1 MTKHANRDKI
11 NLDSRKRVVIGKMKI
26 LTEAIVSNSEMIKK
40 YKDCREKAERMGKIF
55 VLRNNQPDAVL
66 FSIAAYEKLS
76 VLIEYLE
83 KLQTADFERFVESVP
98 DEEYTKGYP
107 ISVVKVDLDQF

>member
-1 MTKHANRDKI
+1 MKTDFSI
-11 NLDSRKRVVIGKMKI
+11 RVVIGKMKI

-40 YKDCREKAERMGKIF
+40 YKDCRAKAERLGKIF
-55 VLRNNQPDAVL
+55 ILKNNQPDAVL

-83 KLQTADFERFVESVP
+83 KLQTADFEKFVEFIP
-98 DEEYTKGYP
+98 NEDYTKAYP
-107 ISVVKVDLDQF
+107 FGITKADLNQF